1 MRSREPREVVDQPRK
16 ILLLTAARLF
26 QSVAVIAH
34 PSTVM
39 PELVSPPH
47 LIFRLLFL
55 RVQDIMQHDCGFF
68 WGRRHLMY
76 VTVAATD
83 HWPRSGRRHV
93 CPGGVGEEERSG
105 RRREG
110 WVVLNR
116 LPASALSCH
125 KWHVSQ
131 TLPLYNPR
139 PVVSFAARQL
149 RSVFQMSSS
158 RGKSSYLCGVTF
170 ATNNAVPQHFQLG
183 TVRHDGSRLDIIH
196 DNSHFLSLTRATR
209 HLSFLE
215 DLLPSSILP
224 E

>member
-39 PELVSPPH
+39 PELVSPPPPNFPSVVSAGARH
-47 LIFRLLFL
+47 HAARLWLL
-55 RVQDIMQHDCGFF
+55 LG
-68 WGRRHLMY
+68 
-76 VTVAATD
+76 AT
-83 HWPRSGRRHV
+83 PSHV
-93 CPGGVGEEERSG
+93 RNRGHHGPLASLGPSSCMSWWSG

-170 ATNNAVPQHFQLG
+170 ATNNAVLQHFQLG